1 MVYVSGEMI
10 HPALVETALNQ
21 VTGTAFED
29 FVNSF
34 YPSIA
39 GTNYVP
45 LGGTADGGAD
55 GFLDRGLS
63 EDGSRSGHFLQASVQ
78 REFKTKIRATVER
91 LRQVGRK
98 PVSLTYVTSI
108 VIPRLDAQEMGL
120 SKNLASQFEFAT
132 ATTSRRNSTQLR
144 KQEQP
149 SPHHLKQY
157 IRASFQGFGNAP
169 DTRPLQ
175 VRQVTHGLRISA

>member
-1 MVYVSGEMI
+1 MVHVSGEMI

-21 VTGTAFED
+21 VAGTAFED

-63 EDGSRSGHFLQASVQ
+63 EDGSRPGHFLQASVQ

-91 LRQVGRK
+91 LREVGRK
-98 PVSLTYVTSI
+98 PVSLTYVTST
-108 VIPRLDAQEMGL
+108 VIASMPR
-120 SKNLASQFEFAT
+120 
-132 ATTSRRNSTQLR
+132 R
-144 KQEQP
+144 
-149 SPHHLKQY
+149 
-157 IRASFQGFGNAP
+157 
-169 DTRPLQ
+169 
-175 VRQVTHGLRISA
+175 